1 MEHPKH
7 VGDRTA
13 LAVMMALHETRI
25 PFLVPLGENTRF
37 DLAIE
42 LDGRLLRV
50 QCKSGRLRRGAV
62 QFATCSWYGHHPQP
76 KELSRQYFG
85 EVEFFAVYCRETKGV
100 YLIPIDD
107 VQTRSHAS
115 LRVNPPRNNQSRRIR
130 YAADYEIAKVSV
142 VAA

>member
-1 MEHPKH
+1 M
-7 VGDRTA
+7 V
-13 LAVMMALHETRI
+13 ALHETRI

-62 QFATCSWYGHHPQP
+62 QFATCSWYGHHPHP
-76 KELSRQYFG
+76 KELSRPYFG
-85 EVEFFAVYCRETKGV
+85 EIEFFAVYCRETNGV

-107 VQTRSHAS
+107 VQTRSYAS
-115 LRVNPPRNNQSRRIR
+115 LRIDPPRNNQRRRIR

-142 VAA
+142 VARLSCCYCKT